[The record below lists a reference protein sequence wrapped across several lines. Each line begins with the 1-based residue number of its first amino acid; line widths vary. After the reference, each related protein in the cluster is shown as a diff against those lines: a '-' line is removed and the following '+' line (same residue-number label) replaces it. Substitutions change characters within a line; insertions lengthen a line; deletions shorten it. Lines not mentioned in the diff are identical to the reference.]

1 MVFTQNSLLDVF
13 SNKEPLKG
21 PGHSPH
27 ALGHLRAGHASSNC
41 WFIITRSY
49 LGTKLQYCASESG
62 SKCLTLIK
70 LSCALC
76 RWHKTLEDA
85 WPVAGF
91 LFSKT
96 LGFPDTRC
104 LIGSLPARWG
114 RAPVCCL
121 PALRATLL
129 LGCCCLPS
137 LSLPTRITQLYD
149 IGSTYC

>member
-13 SNKEPLKG
+13 SNKEPPKG

-41 WFIITRSY
+41 WFTITRSY
-49 LGTKLQYCASESG
+49 LGTKPQRCASESG

-76 RWHKTLEDA
+76 RWHKSLEDA

-91 LFSKT
+91 PFFQN
-96 LGFPDTRC
+96 LGFPRHAPPHRQSAGT
-104 LIGSLPARWG
+104 LGQGSR
-114 RAPVCCL
+114 L
-121 PALRATLL
+121 PALRAALL

-137 LSLPTRITQLYD
+137 LSPRTRITQLYD
-149 IGSTYC
+149 IGRIYC